1 MHKFRFNQGLNDI
14 YGLKTNLFIFQT
26 FLNIDAISCQ
36 GWWGGFNSCLC

>member
-36 GWWGGFNSCLC
+36 GW